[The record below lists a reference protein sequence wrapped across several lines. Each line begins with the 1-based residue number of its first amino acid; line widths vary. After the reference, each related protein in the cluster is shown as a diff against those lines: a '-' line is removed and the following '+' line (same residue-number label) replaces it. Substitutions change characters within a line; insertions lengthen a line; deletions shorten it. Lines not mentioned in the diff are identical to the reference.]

1 MGLSRECDA
10 LISSLCRCVVR
21 CIFFWSLLYIVVNND
36 LLSLTEQVPYR
47 RGDVTQAEGAPA
59 AGTSVTDRGSM
70 SIAAIADRQA
80 DLPLLQWR
88 NMQAF
93 VRLTQAV
100 HALADVIVDWETVMD
115 TYVQL
120 IGVVFNQRFS
130 PDEVTPMEIDKIFNT
145 IQRFKEYSVFL
156 CDSALIRLT
165 TSLVSLSINAIG
177 NSVNSP
183 VASIRSSN
191 EAEKA
196 WGKSSNSILS
206 SAADVV
212 QRIVNV
218 PDVVGGAVRQLQG
231 GGGGQNEGSVNA
243 PLRSSS
249 ANSQYWAV
257 VPPYM
262 LEPLATG
269 MVSYALY
276 AAIDIV
282 KINAFRLSCVW
293 QMVSSHL
300 RMVALHKVNNIG
312 EVHDAT

>member
-1 MGLSRECDA
+1 
-10 LISSLCRCVVR
+10 
-21 CIFFWSLLYIVVNND
+21 
-36 LLSLTEQVPYR
+36 
-47 RGDVTQAEGAPA
+47 
-59 AGTSVTDRGSM
+59 
-70 SIAAIADRQA
+70 
-80 DLPLLQWR
+80 
-88 NMQAF
+88 MQAF
-93 VRLTQAV
+93 VRLTQSV

-120 IGVVFNQRFS
+120 IVVVFNQRFS

-145 IQRFKEYSVFL
+145 IQRFKEYTVFL
-156 CDSALIRLT
+156 CDDALVRLT

-177 NSVNSP
+177 NSVGSP
-183 VASIRSSN
+183 VASIKASTD
-191 EAEKA
+191 AEKA
-196 WGKSSNSILS
+196 WGGKSGNSILS

-212 QRIVNV
+212 QRIVSV
-218 PDVVGGAVRQLQG
+218 PEVVGGAVRQFQS
-231 GGGGQNEGSVNA
+231 GGQSEGVGSNA
-243 PLRSSS
+243 PLRSSN

-269 MVSYALY
+269 TVSYALY

-300 RMVALHKVNNIG
+300 RMVALHKVFFWCICI
-312 EVHDAT
+312 